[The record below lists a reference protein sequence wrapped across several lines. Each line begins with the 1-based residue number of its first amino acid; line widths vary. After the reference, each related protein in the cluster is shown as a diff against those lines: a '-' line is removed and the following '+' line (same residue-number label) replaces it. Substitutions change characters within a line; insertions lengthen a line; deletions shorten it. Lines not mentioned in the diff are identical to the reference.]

1 MQTPES
7 NMEKN
12 LKVNG
17 FYYKKNDKPISRS
30 ERELLVNDL
39 MKVLKKH
46 DFEFFGYYNFVSD
59 EDVNLLD
66 INLKEPKAMMSK
78 VI

>member
-1 MQTPES
+1 
-7 NMEKN
+7 MEKN

-17 FYYKKNDKPISRS
+17 FYYKNNDKPITHS

-46 DFEFFGYYNFVSD
+46 GFEYFGYYNFVSD

-66 INLKEPKAMMSK
+66 INLKSPKEATAK
-78 VI
+78 AV

>member
-1 MQTPES
+1 
-7 NMEKN
+7 MEKN

-17 FYYKKNDKPISRS
+17 FYYKKNDKTISKT

-66 INLKEPKAMMSK
+66 INLKSPKEENTQKTLRVS
-78 VI
+78 

>member
-1 MQTPES
+1 
-7 NMEKN
+7 MEKN

-17 FYYKKNDKPISRS
+17 FYYKNNDKPITHS

-39 MKVLKKH
+39 MKALKKH
-46 DFEFFGYYNFVSD
+46 GFEYFGYYNFVSD

-66 INLKEPKAMMSK
+66 INLKSLKEATAKA
-78 VI
+78 V

>member
-1 MQTPES
+1 
-7 NMEKN
+7 MEKN

-17 FYYKKNDKPISRS
+17 FYYKKNDKPISHT
-30 ERELLVNDL
+30 ERELLVKDL

-46 DFEFFGYYNFVSD
+46 DFDFFGYYNFVSD

-66 INLKEPKAMMSK
+66 INLKAPKEASPQNTLR
-78 VI
+78 VS